1 MQALM
6 TPNIA
11 VAGRNMTSGGV
22 VDDYDPYTYGPPIYG
37 AVKKVEAAGVLVL
50 FCCFFSFLF

>member
-1 MQALM
+1 M

-22 VDDYDPYTYGPPIYG
+22 VDDYDPYNSYGPPIYG